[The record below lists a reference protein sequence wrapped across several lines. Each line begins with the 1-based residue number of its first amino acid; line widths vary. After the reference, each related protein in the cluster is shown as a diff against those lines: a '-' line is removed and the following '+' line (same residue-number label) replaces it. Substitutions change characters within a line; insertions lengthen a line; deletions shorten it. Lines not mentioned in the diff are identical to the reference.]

1 VEGRRAATKDGKF
14 VVADTPGAV
23 REILLTELSEDP
35 LHLGAHLRGHRSPQ
49 AWRRRIGR
57 SRHRTPTDR
66 ADGFVAHG
74 HLSGSQEVLA
84 VEVPQTRATPG

>member
-35 LHLGAHLRGHRSPQ
+35 LHLG
-49 AWRRRIGR
+49 RICVA
-57 SRHRTPTDR
+57 TD
-66 ADGFVAHG
+66 H
-74 HLSGSQEVLA
+74 HK
-84 VEVPQTRATPG
+84 PGAAG